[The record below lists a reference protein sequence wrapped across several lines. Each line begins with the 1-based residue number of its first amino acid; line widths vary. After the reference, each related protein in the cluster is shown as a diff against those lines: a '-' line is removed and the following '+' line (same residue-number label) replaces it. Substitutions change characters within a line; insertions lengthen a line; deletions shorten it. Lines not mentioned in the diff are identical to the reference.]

1 MSLVSTLELLEQFNI
16 VVKSNDAINLNY
28 KVLIDPVDY
37 IELIKTN
44 TAFRM
49 VLFETY
55 SWMKNEFEKQIIRRD
70 KAFQHE
76 DWTCEMS
83 FAQTILMY
91 LHH

>member
-1 MSLVSTLELLEQFNI
+1 MSLVPTLELLEQFNI
-16 VVKSNDAINLNY
+16 VVKSNDAFNLNY

-37 IELIKTN
+37 IELMKTN

-49 VLFETY
+49 ALFETY
-55 SWMKNEFEKQIIRRD
+55 SWMKYEFEKQIIRHD
-70 KAFQHE
+70 KAFFH
-76 DWTCEMS
+76 DSWTCEMS

>member
-1 MSLVSTLELLEQFNI
+1 MSLVPTLELLEQFKI

-49 VLFETY
+49 VLFKTY

>member
-1 MSLVSTLELLEQFNI
+1 MSLVPTLELLEQFNI

-49 VLFETY
+49 ALFETY
-55 SWMKNEFEKQIIRRD
+55 SWIKYEFEKQIIRRD

>member
-1 MSLVSTLELLEQFNI
+1 MSLVPTLELLEQFNI

-49 VLFETY
+49 ALFETY
-55 SWMKNEFEKQIIRRD
+55 SWIKYEFEKQIIRRD

-91 LHH
+91 LYH